1 MQPMLCNGRFVASS
15 GRENFS
21 AVDPSSGETLP
32 EKYPVSGR
40 DELAAMAAADKRA
53 AVALR

>member
-1 MQPMLCNGRFVASS
+1 MLCNGRFVASS

-40 DELAAMAAADKRA
+40 DELAAMAAAGKRA